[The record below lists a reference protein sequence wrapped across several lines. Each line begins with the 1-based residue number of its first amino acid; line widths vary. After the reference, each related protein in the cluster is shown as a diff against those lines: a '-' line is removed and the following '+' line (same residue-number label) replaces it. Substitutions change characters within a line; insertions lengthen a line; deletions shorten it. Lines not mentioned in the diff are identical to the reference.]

1 MQLNMRLAGMV
12 SGLKMIFNLGK
23 HMCEESED
31 GGRTLLALP
40 GFAIQCAGFAGWLAG
55 RVLLAAVSRQREYLA
70 DARAVQFTRSKDG
83 RGGVLRKVL
92 GQPGSS
98 HSAPRPLHPS
108 VQHMLLVGSALHSS
122 WFDTHPPLDERIRRI
137 YGRPMAA
144 LGSEELHALKPDAMF

>member
-1 MQLNMRLAGMV
+1 
-12 SGLKMIFNLGK
+12 
-23 HMCEESED
+23 
-31 GGRTLLALP
+31 
-40 GFAIQCAGFAGWLAG
+40 
-55 RVLLAAVSRQREYLA
+55 
-70 DARAVQFTRSKDG
+70 VQFTRSKDG
-83 RGGVLRKVL
+83 LGGVLRKVL

-122 WFDTHPPLDERIRRI
+122 WFDTPPPLDERIRRI